1 MATQNTTF
9 KLNTGAEIP
18 AVGFGTWQDK
28 DAQEDAVTEAL
39 KAGYKHIDTARI
51 YGTEPACGAAIKK
64 SGIPRSTL
72 FITTKLWNNA
82 HHPSDVEPAL
92 DASLKDLGTDYVD
105 LYLMHWPVAFGR
117 GDAMIPK
124 DDKGKTINGDTD
136 YVDTWKAMEKMYKK
150 GKAKAIGISN
160 FSRKETERLIKES
173 EVVPAAH
180 QIEVH
185 PYLQQLEAC
194 EWFRSKGIHVQ
205 QYSPSVIHFP
215 LFPLFFPYCSLIQ
228 EEGHPPILT
237 SHPTTTH
244 RFGNQNEIYSKGQNM
259 GKLIDDPM
267 LVAIAQKHNKKNG
280 AQVALAWGIAQGHS
294 VLPKSKTPSRI
305 RDNLAGD
312 FKLDAGDL
320 EKLRGVDKKMR
331 FNDPSANFGFEF
343 YVGEDGK
350 VE

>member
-1 MATQNTTF
+1 MATQSTTF

-39 KAGYKHIDTARI
+39 KAG

-124 DDKGKTINGDTD
+124 DDNGKTINGDTD
-136 YVDTWKAMEKMYKK
+136 YVDTWKAMEGVYKK

-180 QIEVH
+180 QIE
-185 PYLQQLEAC
+185 
-194 EWFRSKGIHVQ
+194 
-205 QYSPSVIHFP
+205 
-215 LFPLFFPYCSLIQ
+215 
-228 EEGHPPILT
+228 
-237 SHPTTTH
+237 
-244 RFGNQNEIYSKGQNM
+244 
-259 GKLIDDPM
+259 
-267 LVAIAQKHNKKNG
+267 
-280 AQVALAWGIAQGHS
+280 
-294 VLPKSKTPSRI
+294 
-305 RDNLAGD
+305 
-312 FKLDAGDL
+312 
-320 EKLRGVDKKMR
+320 
-331 FNDPSANFGFEF
+331 
-343 YVGEDGK
+343 
-350 VE
+350 